1 MVLRRSLVLRR
12 RSLTL
17 RLWRSLVLRRRSL
30 TLRLWRCLALRGRLW
45 ALGLR
50 LRRRLAL
57 WRRLRML
64 GLRLRRCLALGH
76 RLRPLGLR
84 LWRYLT
90 LRRWVLWQGL
100 LMLRHGLLRHGTSG
114 GWLLSALL
122 LWVHPRLLP
131 ARLLL
136 WVHPRLLPARLLR
149 VHDWLPPALLL
160 RAHRRLLTT
169 RLLRVDHWL
178 SAPLLL
184 RANRLWWLDG
194 PHRNRG
200 RWADIMIGLKRAA
213 LGHNSRTPPIDSR
226 EVIAIGLRGL
236 HDLHLGRHR
245 RCVLLAYRNEF
256 RRAWP
261 YRKPARAA
269 VITHAVVDIGDVGG
283 VVDDLVV
290 INVVHDRGIYPVDR
304 TIVVEV
310 ISVPIAAAVAG
321 ANVTEA
327 VVDAAVVADVAA
339 PISLVESVSAGI
351 EAPIPGCPQGSL
363 VWREDPGAG
372 HPIVALR
379 GVVPV
384 AGGPNIAVA
393 GTHWLFILR
402 QWRRRLLCIGYR
414 LVVGV
419 VVRVRILAAALVRWI
434 LVCLI
439 RWILAGLIGGI
450 PILLTTFGST
460 RRRWRRGRRRRTLV
474 VSTAARRGCR

>member
-1 MVLRRSLVLRR
+1 MLMPLAMAAMFPTIDMRPVYDGFREGFTRRTAEPDGCAVEPARNQRGWHGIRR
-12 RSLTL
+12 FPGGCRAERQLLWPLILTL
-17 RLWRSLVLRRRSL
+17 RSRLLLV
-30 TLRLWRCLALRGRLW
+30 LWRCLALRGRPW

-57 WRRLRML
+57 WRRLRTL

-122 LWVHPRLLP
+122 L
-131 ARLLL
+131 
-136 WVHPRLLPARLLR
+136 
-149 VHDWLPPALLL
+149 

-184 RANRLWWLDG
+184 RASRLWWPDG
-194 PHRNRG
+194 PHPNRG

-236 HDLHLGRHR
+236 YEPHLGRHR

-269 VITHAVVDIGDVGG
+269 VITPAGVDIGDVGG

-290 INVVHDRGIYPVDR
+290 INVVH
-304 TIVVEV
+304 
-310 ISVPIAAAVAG
+310 
-321 ANVTEA
+321 
-327 VVDAAVVADVAA
+327 
-339 PISLVESVSAGI
+339 
-351 EAPIPGCPQGSL
+351 
-363 VWREDPGAG
+363 
-372 HPIVALR
+372 
-379 GVVPV
+379 
-384 AGGPNIAVA
+384 
-393 GTHWLFILR
+393 
-402 QWRRRLLCIGYR
+402 
-414 LVVGV
+414 
-419 VVRVRILAAALVRWI
+419 
-434 LVCLI
+434 
-439 RWILAGLIGGI
+439 
-450 PILLTTFGST
+450 
-460 RRRWRRGRRRRTLV
+460 
-474 VSTAARRGCR
+474 